1 MIIAITVV
9 LLAVLIQY
17 LNLRF
22 FSKNKFRFYKMGK
35 FYFINLTKLKEKSL
49 RFNSKKFLNTIKK
62 IKLVEYETGFTVKRT
77 KKNFLIFTAY
87 SSNKKQESK
96 MYEILV
102 CDEILKKYLTK
113 ENYNKIQRA
122 EELHCLIIYQD
133 D

>member
-1 MIIAITVV
+1 MTIAITVV

-35 FYFINLTKLKEKSL
+35 YYFINLTKLKEKNL

-96 MYEILV
+96 MYEVFV
-102 CDEILKKYLTK
+102 CDDILKKYLS
-113 ENYNKIQRA
+113 EGNYKHLLNA
-122 EELHCLIIYQD
+122 EELNCLIIYQD